1 MFILPLSLPPPL
13 FLSLPIAIEK
23 RRGFEFE
30 TGNRNGSFFC
40 CVLLRATPRNL
51 PVVALYGK
59 HDTWTPAFLTLRS
72 VEFSSVSV
80 GLNYSVGVSHVA
92 ERNPE
97 ILNRFEAVPLN

>member
-1 MFILPLSLPPPL
+1 M
-13 FLSLPIAIEK
+13 
-23 RRGFEFE
+23 
-30 TGNRNGSFFC
+30 
-40 CVLLRATPRNL
+40 
-51 PVVALYGK
+51 VALYGK